1 MNQTL
6 PLPPALQRTSGTG
19 RMAVKTVN
27 GQTRLDTFYQE
38 GAAKI
43 RIPRLP
49 GQARMEA
56 VLINTSG
63 GLTGGDRL
71 AWDIDA
77 GAGTA
82 LTLTTQACEKVYK
95 ASAGTADVTVSLK
108 AGAGAS
114 LAWLPQETIVFDRA
128 RLMRRL
134 DADLAP
140 DARLLA
146 VEATIFGRQARG
158 ESVRE
163 ALFSD
168 RWRIRRDGKLVHADN
183 LRLEGDVA
191 GALALPAVTG
201 GGIAVATVLLVT
213 ETAEGLAGPL
223 RDQLAACPTVQS
235 SASFWRVA
243 GSGKLLARF
252 VARDSVALR
261 KGLVPTLALL
271 NEGAQLPKIWSL

>member
-1 MNQTL
+1 
-6 PLPPALQRTSGTG
+6 
-19 RMAVKTVN
+19 MAVKTVN

-49 GQARMEA
+49 GQAAMEA

-95 ASAGTADVTVSLK
+95 ASAGTADMTVSLK
-108 AGAGAS
+108 VGDRAS
-114 LAWLPQETIVFDRA
+114 LAWLPQETIVFERA

-146 VEATIFGRQARG
+146 VEATIFGRQAHG
-158 ESVRE
+158 ERVRE

-183 LRLEGDVA
+183 LRLEGDVD
-191 GALALPAVTG
+191 GALALPAVAG
-201 GGIAVATVLLVT
+201 GEIAVATVLLVS

-223 RDQLAACPTVQS
+223 RDQLAACPAVQS

-261 KGLVPTLALL
+261 KGLVPALSLL
-271 NEGAQLPKIWSL
+271 NEGAPLPKIWSL